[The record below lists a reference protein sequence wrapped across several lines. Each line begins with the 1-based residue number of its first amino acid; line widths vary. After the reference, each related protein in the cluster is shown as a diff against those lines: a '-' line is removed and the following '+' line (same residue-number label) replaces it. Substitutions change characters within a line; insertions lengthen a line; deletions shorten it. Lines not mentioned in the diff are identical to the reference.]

1 MGHPTL
7 EAPGDLPGACDPQM
21 APNARVHTDYNPA
34 QRGVAAHAH
43 GWPHRGYPRAL
54 SGDVVLDG
62 RPPPILA
69 GSHDSLSIRGPIP
82 PHQRLGGHRYP
93 GHQPVAS
100 APGTFR
106 LGLRG
111 HERHVVD

>member
-21 APNARVHTDYNPA
+21 ARNTRVHTDYE
-34 QRGVAAHAH
+34 
-43 GWPHRGYPRAL
+43 
-54 SGDVVLDG
+54 
-62 RPPPILA
+62 
-69 GSHDSLSIRGPIP
+69 
-82 PHQRLGGHRYP
+82 
-93 GHQPVAS
+93 PVAS
-100 APGTFR
+100 APGVFQ